1 MSNLSDK
8 SNDELIDL
16 KRQCET
22 VLSGI
27 VDALEAREDMQ
38 TAIRRLMTPDDI
50 LETFSQIGIEDPD
63 VARVTLEAAVAALV
77 NCQSVKAIDAELK
90 QRAILN

>member
-1 MSNLSDK
+1 MSNLHDK

-27 VDALEAREDMQ
+27 VDALEARGDMQ
-38 TAIRRLMTPDDI
+38 AAIRRLMTPDDM
-50 LETFSQIGIEDPD
+50 LETFSQIGIQDPD
-63 VARVTLEAAVAALV
+63 VARVTIEAAVAALV
-77 NCQSVKAIDAELK
+77 NCQSVMAIDAELK
-90 QRAILN
+90 HRASRN